1 MCIISRQ
8 ERINMKYLIINNNE
22 IEIRQM
28 ITPAQSFFQMSL
40 IIPNLMI
47 EFKKVRIRI
56 KEIMYDYALK

>member
-1 MCIISRQ
+1 MCMISRQ

>member
-1 MCIISRQ
+1 MYLPRQ

-28 ITPAQSFFQMSL
+28 ITPVQSFFQMSL

-56 KEIMYDYALK
+56 KEMMYDYALK

>member
-1 MCIISRQ
+1 MYLPRQ

-40 IIPNLMI
+40 IIPNLMV

>member
-1 MCIISRQ
+1 MYLPRQ

-56 KEIMYDYALK
+56 KEMMYDYALK

>member
-1 MCIISRQ
+1 MYLPRQ

>member
-1 MCIISRQ
+1 MYLSRQ

>member
-1 MCIISRQ
+1 MYLPRQ

-28 ITPAQSFFQMSL
+28 IIPAQSFFQMSL

>member
-1 MCIISRQ
+1 
-8 ERINMKYLIINNNE
+8 MKYLIINNNE

-56 KEIMYDYALK
+56 KEMMYDYALK

>member
-1 MCIISRQ
+1 MYLPRQ

-28 ITPAQSFFQMSL
+28 ITPVQSFFQMSL